1 MTYISGAFM
10 VVIFIAIL
18 LYAAY
23 PKGSYYLTFGTT
35 TPILFSFIIL
45 GIYAWQ
51 FWKINRI
58 RNGYDREIEE
68 LKSCVDSLGSL
79 VRSEKE
85 IASNSI
91 LDKNSDTISAP
102 AQVVKSALSDKPV
115 PLLASRLVETIRMV
129 RRGSP
134 LESADMSI
142 GDELILAPP
151 ERSLRAAM
159 DTVLNLGIAGTFL
172 SIILTMFSRSA
183 SAITSE
189 TLLDHI
195 GPGLISGLVGVWTN
209 VCLRMLHGELLS
221 AQEWL
226 TEEVDTCISD
236 YFILKLGKKIT
247 CPEERMVTIIWS
259 RLQKQTQSILGEV
272 TKDLIDPV
280 KSISISAG
288 DIARYSGTWAEV
300 ASDLKNAYLGFI
312 KNEEIVNQKHEKQ
325 LDELF
330 RSQEVSLSDFL
341 SKLESEQKQLR
352 TETEKYLNASIQN
365 FTLALNAAHNQMQG
379 KLNDLIQQQANI
391 TSQLL
396 SKNMDLL
403 GNEVTKR
410 VGGIEEQVAQTLQ
423 IFSRELPLKMQ
434 NGIEAGLQAALKEIV
449 QITRELQDETG
460 KLGLRI
466 DQLNQSQL
474 QITGNLAKIS
484 DQQTKIFDSQD
495 GALEEWRKIASES
508 LDSISE
514 SFEKAA
520 QSLSELHN
528 LLQGMK
534 TPIQEAN
541 DIIRLLHTDEAKLEE
556 ALHLSR
562 QSINLQSD
570 CMRENAA
577 EISSL
582 GDKMKQVSDSFLKF
596 DETLQQMTSKIS
608 AINPEKI
615 LSDEIPSL
623 GDKMKQVSDSF
634 LKFDETLQQMTS
646 KISAINP
653 EKIVLDGAGNGKAIA
668 SSPDHMQ
675 SVSDGEEGAKE

>member
-1 MTYISGAFM
+1 MGEKYDNSRIMTYISGAFM
-10 VVIFIAIL
+10 VVISMGLIGYGFFLYFASNFTVGTATPLLFAVVIL
-18 LYAAY
+18 SIYFVKY
-23 PKGSYYLTFGTT
+23 KR
-35 TPILFSFIIL
+35 ILSCL
-45 GIYAWQ
+45 
-51 FWKINRI
+51 
-58 RNGYDREIEE
+58 NGYANEVND
-68 LKSCVDSLGSL
+68 LGNCTNDLMKL
-79 VRSEKE
+79 VGYKE
-85 IASNSI
+85 NVTYISI
-91 LDKNSDTISAP
+91 LEEKMNNIQSLPDAVNKTLENRST
-102 AQVVKSALSDKPV
+102 
-115 PLLASRLVETIRMV
+115 PLLANRLVETIRII
-129 RRGSP
+129 RRGSL
-134 LESADMSI
+134 LENEQLSMADDSI
-142 GDELILAPP
+142 LSPP

-172 SIILTMFSRSA
+172 SIILTMFFHSA
-183 SAITSE
+183 SDITPE
-189 TLLDHI
+189 MLLDHI

-226 TEEVDTCISD
+226 VSAVDTCISD
-236 YFILKLGKKIT
+236 NFILKLGKEIT
-247 CPEERMVTIIWS
+247 CPEERTKLK
-259 RLQKQTQSILGEV
+259 LQEV
-272 TKDLIDPV
+272 TKDLNDPV

-312 KNEEIVNQKHEKQ
+312 KKEEIVNQKHEKQ

-330 RSQEVSLSDFL
+330 RSQEISLSDFL

-615 LSDEIPSL
+615 
-623 GDKMKQVSDSF
+623 
-634 LKFDETLQQMTS
+634 
-646 KISAINP
+646 
-653 EKIVLDGAGNGKAIA
+653 VLDGAGNGKAIA

>member
-1 MTYISGAFM
+1 MGGEHHNSRRMMGLSKM
-10 VVIFIAIL
+10 LMWVIFIALIFYSIL
-18 LYAAY
+18 QFRT
-23 PKGSYYLTFGTT
+23 SHFTFGTA
-35 TPILFSFIIL
+35 TPLLFAVVILL
-45 GIYAWQ
+45 IYRSQ
-51 FWKINRI
+51 VSKIGRT
-58 RNGYDREIEE
+58 RARYDLEIKE
-68 LKSCVDSLGSL
+68 LESCVDSLGSL
-79 VRSEKE
+79 VSGEKE
-85 IASNSI
+85 IAANSI
-91 LDKNSDTISAP
+91 LDKNLNNIPAP
-102 AQVVKSALSDKPV
+102 AQVVQSALDGKPV
-115 PLLASRLVETIRMV
+115 PLLKSRLVETIRMV

-172 SIILTMFSRSA
+172 SIILTMFPRSA

-209 VCLRMLHGELLS
+209 VCLRMLHGDLLS

-259 RLQKQTQSILGEV
+259 RLQKQTQSIIGEV

-280 KSISISAG
+280 KSISKSAG
-288 DIARYSGTWAEV
+288 DIALYSGTWAEV
-300 ASDLKNAYLGFI
+300 ASDLKNALLGFI
-312 KNEEIVNQKHEKQ
+312 NKEEIVNQKHEKQ
-325 LDELF
+325 MDELF
-330 RSQEVSLSDFL
+330 RSQEISLSDFL
-341 SKLESEQKQLR
+341 SKLETEQKQLH

-365 FTLALNAAHNQMQG
+365 FTLALNAALNQMQG

-410 VGGIEEQVAQTLQ
+410 VGGIEQHVGETLQ
-423 IFSRELPLKMQ
+423 LFSRELPLKMQ
-434 NGIEAGLQAALKEIV
+434 NGIETGLQKALEEIV
-449 QITRELQDETG
+449 HITRELQEESG
-460 KLGLRI
+460 RLGIRI

-474 QITGNLAKIS
+474 QITGNLDKIS
-484 DQQTKIFDSQD
+484 DQQAKIFDSQD
-495 GALEEWRKIASES
+495 EALEEWRKIASES
-508 LDSISE
+508 LDSISK

-520 QSLSELHN
+520 QSLSELDD
-528 LLQGMK
+528 LLQRIK

-541 DIIRLLHTDEAKLEE
+541 DTIRLLHTDEAKLEE

-570 CMRENAA
+570 TMRENAA
-577 EISSL
+577 QITSL
-582 GDKMKQVSDSFLKF
+582 GDKMKHVSDSFLKF

-615 LSDEIPSL
+615 L
-623 GDKMKQVSDSF
+623 
-634 LKFDETLQQMTS
+634 
-646 KISAINP
+646 
-653 EKIVLDGAGNGKAIA
+653 LDGAGNGKAIT
-668 SSPDHMQ
+668 SSQDHMQ
-675 SVSDGEEGAKE
+675 SDIDGAKGASE